1 MIANGIFTSKLIF
14 QISLWGGAEDY
25 LLNALQV
32 QQNKCARFVTKRG
45 IYTPV
50 VELLRQCGWLSV
62 RQLVYYHSVVQ
73 VHKTIITKFPKYIY
87 RKLSLDFPYSTRL
100 AESASVRRGPQF
112 QARLD
117 ITERSFMNRGTKY
130 YNQLPAD
137 LRKVEKMETFKIKL
151 KAWIQEHIEI

>member
-1 MIANGIFTSKLIF
+1 M
-14 QISLWGGAEDY
+14 
-25 LLNALQV
+25 
-32 QQNKCARFVTKRG
+32 
-45 IYTPV
+45 
-50 VELLRQCGWLSV
+50 ELLRQCGWLSV

-112 QARLD
+112 QERLD
-117 ITERSFMNRGTKY
+117 LTEKSFMNRGTKY

-137 LRKVEKMETFKIKL
+137 LRKVEKMETLKIKL